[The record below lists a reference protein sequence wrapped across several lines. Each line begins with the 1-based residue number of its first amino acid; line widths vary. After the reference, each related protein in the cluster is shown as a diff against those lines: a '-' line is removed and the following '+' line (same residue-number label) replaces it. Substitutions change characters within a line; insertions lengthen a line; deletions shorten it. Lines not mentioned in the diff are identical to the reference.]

1 MACIYIASEKKISL
15 DCINQKWVQCDI
27 SGGVAMARST
37 FNRHKRAIEDIFD
50 IIIECDK
57 KDGYEY
63 YIENEEILGK
73 DSIQNWML
81 SFFSIGRI
89 LNENKRISD
98 RILTE
103 AIPEIS
109 WTKGSAGTLIDE
121 KIAQRID
128 ALWKSHIESL
138 K

>member
-1 MACIYIASEKKISL
+1 MTGRGPTSL
-15 DCINQKWVQCDI
+15 FFVC
-27 SGGVAMARST
+27 GGVAMARST

-57 KDGYEY
+57 KDGCKY

-89 LNENKRISD
+89 LKENKRISD

-103 AIPEIS
+103 AIPEIN

-128 ALWKSHIESL
+128 AL
-138 K
+138 

>member
-1 MACIYIASEKKISL
+1 
-15 DCINQKWVQCDI
+15 
-27 SGGVAMARST
+27 MARST

-57 KDGYEY
+57 KDGYKY

-103 AIPEIS
+103 AIPEIT